1 MTKNAPISIAW
12 IISERLLIF
21 EFFLQYWDAAII
33 IYDEE
38 AAYYKRQEIFN
49 NLDYIWKKN
58 SWNIDEVVK
67 VCSKIDIG
75 LEELSPNLFFGK
87 ELGYVDHIKSWFLV
101 EFCPS

>member
-12 IISERLLIF
+12 IISKRLLIF

-49 NLDYIWKKN
+49 NLDYIWKK
-58 SWNIDEVVK
+58 K
-67 VCSKIDIG
+67 
-75 LEELSPNLFFGK
+75 
-87 ELGYVDHIKSWFLV
+87 
-101 EFCPS
+101 